1 MKAYKK
7 ALSDQSDSYLQVHR
21 AFVDKALGFAEG
33 QRGILTN
40 GRVRSGHGLFI
51 QLYQGKSTC
60 V

>member
-7 ALSDQSDSYLQVHR
+7 ALADQSDNYLQAHR

-40 GRVRSGHGLFI
+40 GRVRHTLI
-51 QLYQGKSTC
+51 R
-60 V
+60 

>member
-7 ALSDQSDSYLQVHR
+7 ALSDQSDSYLRAHR

-40 GRVRSGHGLFI
+40 GRVRHTFI
-51 QLYQGKSTC
+51 R
-60 V
+60 